1 MIDPQLLEAATAEFA
16 SGAEL
21 AAAYIEENSPQK
33 AVRHCEVTL
42 RRHQEVVH
50 FITDTRLSFFFEQLC
65 IGYNAFGMTLMAS
78 GKHDLA
84 LKELQKAE
92 TITEPANFHMERS
105 RRLTMRAIT
114 WNNLGC
120 FYKSTNKLHAALE
133 YLKKCSK
140 LEYSGEIVPP
150 NPASTEINICVVLSR
165 MGRHDVALEHGRRAL
180 VFFQTLS

>member
-1 MIDPQLLEAATAEFA
+1 MLADATEQFKAGADIAAKYIDDNA
-16 SGAEL
+16 
-21 AAAYIEENSPQK
+21 PQK

-42 RRHQEVVH
+42 RRYQEVVH
-50 FITDTRLSFFFEQLC
+50 FITDTRLSAFFEQLC
-65 IGYNAFGMTLMAS
+65 IGYNAYGMTLMAE

-92 TITEPANFHMERS
+92 TITEPANFHMERA

-140 LEYSGEIVPP
+140 LEYSGEINPP
-150 NPASTEINICVVLSR
+150 NPASTEINLCVVLSR
-165 MGRHDVALEHGRRAL
+165 MGRHDVALEHGRRSL
-180 VFFQTLS
+180 VRKSFILIQ